1 MKFSFGNKSNVEQS
15 LDIVIP
21 SKEIEEKVSAKLLS
35 AQKDAKIKGFRKGKA
50 PLDVVTKM
58 YGPEIRQDVVYD
70 SVSHKFQHLVED
82 KGLKI
87 VSRPNL
93 IPESMEPDKDV
104 KFKATFEVYPEV
116 KMSSLG
122 RLNYTK
128 SNCSIHL
135 AGGSRMS
142 ATCQSTEDSG
152 NLSLHQLIH
161 CSEISNAVT

>member
-21 SKEIEEKVSAKLLS
+21 SNEIEEKVSAKLLS

-58 YGPEIRQDVVYD
+58 YGPENRQDVVYD

-87 VSRPNL
+87 VNL
-93 IPESMEPDKDV
+93 QKLA
-104 KFKATFEVYPEV
+104 FKL
-116 KMSSLG
+116 K
-122 RLNYTK
+122 
-128 SNCSIHL
+128 
-135 AGGSRMS
+135 
-142 ATCQSTEDSG
+142 
-152 NLSLHQLIH
+152 
-161 CSEISNAVT
+161 EIFN